1 MTILFHA
8 REPHTVPLSIARFA
22 STKASQPFLTP
33 HAQTS
38 SSDDVDALSS
48 CWRCN
53 RAISGSGITSP
64 WPVEDAGTSA
74 GVKASPPCAI
84 SASPPSSTTSNSGY
98 SSGRSPPKVSSNPPK
113 LPKKT
118 TTFTAS
124 RALESVKRGELIS
137 ASDRRGV
144 ACLIKKRHSEL
155 VLILALCGLFKGVS
169 AKGVSATR
177 LVRGTLGKQRFIVA
191 PRRRVSATDAL
202 SGPSLS
208 PSLCATSMSI
218 DPLLVPVMPVVG
230 RPLASGYLQG
240 QYHAHTRQHHAIP

>member
-1 MTILFHA
+1 MRCRPVGAATAPSQDQESL
-8 REPHTVPLSIARFA
+8 PLGLLKMQAHPLVSRRLRHVRYRRPRLPQRPPIQGTHQAGRHRK
-22 STKASQPFLTP
+22 SRRTHQ
-33 HAQTS
+33 
-38 SSDDVDALSS
+38 S
-48 CWRCN
+48 CQH
-53 RAISGSGITSP
+53 
-64 WPVEDAGTSA
+64 
-74 GVKASPPCAI
+74 
-84 SASPPSSTTSNSGY
+84 
-98 SSGRSPPKVSSNPPK
+98 
-113 LPKKT
+113 KT